1 MTPFGALSS
10 SHLHPSHSSSVPQR
24 GLWIKHK
31 KAETGR
37 PATVLVT
44 SILGL
49 SFPISIAGVITFI
62 YFFNQTCGECLLSA
76 RHCYKH
82 FININSFNPSSNP
95 M

>member
-62 YFFNQTCGECLLSA
+62 YLFIYFFF
-76 RHCYKH
+76 YIY
-82 FININSFNPSSNP
+82 FF
-95 M
+95 